1 MSIPSVK
8 NVPLINNT
16 AHPVAL
22 TLELGLFF
30 DFLLWVF
37 PMTVHFSEKF
47 NLLFDIDNDNFNLP
61 NNFEQHGLNPWYFTW
76 VFLIT
81 RPFRRY
87 QHLWLC
93 DRDLDFLK
101 KKYLVKNFFNKG
113 RQSFYTLYDHFL
125 WHFLWKDDLTIA
137 GGICVSQIHFV
148 RIKIESCTSWFY
160 DK

>member
-1 MSIPSVK
+1 M
-8 NVPLINNT
+8 
-16 AHPVAL
+16 AL

-30 DFLLWVF
+30 YLWVF
-37 PMTVHFSEKF
+37 PMKVRFCKKF
-47 NLLFDIDNDNFNLP
+47 NLHVLFVIDNFNLP
-61 NNFEQHGLNPWYFTW
+61 TYNNFEQHGLNPWYFTW

-113 RQSFYTLYDHFL
+113 RQRCYTLYDHFL
-125 WHFLWKDDLTIA
+125 WQDDLTIA
-137 GGICVSQIHFV
+137 RGSCVSQIHFV
-148 RIKIESCTSWFY
+148 LIKMNRALLDFMTNNWLKFKKLNSTVS
-160 DK
+160 